1 MPQAT
6 ISSQES
12 NMSPDLLKKIT
23 SISNICNGAYRK
35 LHFQ

>member
-1 MPQAT
+1 
-6 ISSQES
+6 
-12 NMSPDLLKKIT
+12 MSPDLLKKIT